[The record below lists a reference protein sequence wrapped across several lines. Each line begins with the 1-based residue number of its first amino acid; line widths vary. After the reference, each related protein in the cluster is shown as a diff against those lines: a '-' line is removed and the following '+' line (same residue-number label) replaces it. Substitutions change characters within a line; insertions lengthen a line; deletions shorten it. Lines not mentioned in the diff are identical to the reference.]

1 MCSCMHVCAS
11 PPRNPLALAV
21 VGKVTQGY
29 SQTAGVKLTTG
40 AIPIIWQEG
49 KRWTIG
55 RARVKF
61 PAEGSLPDIG
71 QRIGGLGALLRM

>member
-1 MCSCMHVCAS
+1 MKKS
-11 PPRNPLALAV
+11 PGVPV

-49 KRWTIG
+49 KHGTIG
-55 RARVKF
+55 RARVEF
-61 PAEGSLPDIG
+61 PAEGLLPDIG
-71 QRIGGLGALLRM
+71 WQIGGLGTLLGM

>member
-1 MCSCMHVCAS
+1 MCVDLSTEKS
-11 PPRNPLALAV
+11 PGVAV

-40 AIPIIWQEG
+40 AIPIIWQEE
-49 KRWTIG
+49 KHWTIG
-55 RARVKF
+55 RVRVKF

-71 QRIGGLGALLRM
+71 WQIGGLGTLLGM